1 MNINRLYKTKGVNK
15 IMENETNYIHILQE
29 QINKKDELIQKL
41 IKGIIILSMVSI
53 ISVSLGI
60 GIPFY
65 SHVHGYFWSSYTD
78 KSDNSISGDN
88 NTNASSN
95 EIKEQSELDIL
106 PSKDDK

>member
-1 MNINRLYKTKGVNK
+1 MKNEY
-15 IMENETNYIHILQE
+15 ETNYIHILQE

-65 SHVHGYFWSSYTD
+65 SHIHGYFWSSYTD
-78 KSDNSISGDN
+78 KEDNSINGEYNTAISN
-88 NTNASSN
+88 NTLESSD
-95 EIKEQSELDIL
+95 ITSSDKED
-106 PSKDDK
+106 

>member
-1 MNINRLYKTKGVNK
+1 MGASERMLIVK
-15 IMENETNYIHILQE
+15 NEYEPNYIDILQE
-29 QINKKDELIQKL
+29 QINKKDELIQNL

-78 KSDNSISGDN
+78 HSDNSVSGDN
-88 NTNASSN
+88 NNSASSN
-95 EIKEQSELDIL
+95 TLSEESELDINS
-106 PSKDDK
+106 SKEDN

>member
-1 MNINRLYKTKGVNK
+1 MKNEY
-15 IMENETNYIHILQE
+15 ETNYIDILQE

-65 SHVHGYFWSSYTD
+65 SHIHGYFWSNYTD
-78 KSDNSISGDN
+78 HSDNSVSGDN
-88 NTNASSN
+88 NNSASSN
-95 EIKEQSELDIL
+95 TLSEKSKLDINS
-106 PSKDDK
+106 SKEDN